1 MLWLP
6 GGSESFSSIV
16 KIPLLFSSAYLVYRA
31 VSPPNPVA
39 GKSATAAYDGK
50 HDTLSATTTWMA
62 LASVARVRR
71 THILFHAFIPYYLFQ
86 SVHWLNAITESAIII
101 GSRYPSYLPPMLL
114 RLLLREPQRDVS
126 DIRLTPIWLS
136 GCLLMISGSL
146 IRLSCYRTLGRL
158 FTWDLTIKDDHNLV
172 TSGPYAV
179 VRHPSYTGG
188 VILNVG
194 AVLCYL
200 GKGSWFFSYGGL
212 ETFSGKVFAVAWAF
226 LSLSVPLLLLGRVNV
241 EDEVLHEHFGE
252 EWVAY
257 AHRTPYKLILFVY

>member
-6 GGSESFSSIV
+6 GGSESFSPIV

-71 THILFHAFIPYYLFQ
+71 THILFHALIPYYLFQ

-146 IRLSCYRTLGRL
+146 IRLSCYRILGRL

-172 TSGPYAV
+172 TSGPYLSFDTQAIPGV
-179 VRHPSYTGG
+179 SFSTLELCC
-188 VILNVG
+188 VILERVAGFLATAGWRRFG
-194 AVLCYL
+194 ANCLQSRGLSCHSASPYC
-200 GKGSWFFSYGGL
+200 SWVVSMWRMKCSMSTL
-212 ETFSGKVFAVAWAF
+212 VKSGWRM
-226 LSLSVPLLLLGRVNV
+226 LV
-241 EDEVLHEHFGE
+241 E
-252 EWVAY
+252 
-257 AHRTPYKLILFVY
+257 HRIN